1 MFDVGD
7 VAKLVGPKLHVRSLL
22 SWLDGMEQYRDKI
35 GIITYA
41 DEEDVKID
49 GFGDYYFC
57 KTWLEPAAEDNF
69 EIEDL
74 QTIFE

>member
-1 MFDVGD
+1 MNVGD
-7 VAKLVGPKLHVRSLL
+7 VAKLVGPNPHVGSTL
-22 SWLDGMEQYRDKI
+22 SWLDGMEQYRGKI

-41 DEEDVKID
+41 DEYDVKID

>member
-1 MFDVGD
+1 MFNVGD
-7 VAKLVGPKLHVRSLL
+7 IVKLLGPNPHKRSLL
-22 SWLDGMEQYRDKI
+22 SWLDGMEQYRGKI

-49 GFGDYYFC
+49 GFGDYYFS
-57 KTWLEPAAEDNF
+57 KVWLEQAAEDNF

>member
-7 VAKLVGPKLHVRSLL
+7 IVKLVGPKPHVRSLL
-22 SWLDGMEQYRDKI
+22 SWLYGMEQYRDKI